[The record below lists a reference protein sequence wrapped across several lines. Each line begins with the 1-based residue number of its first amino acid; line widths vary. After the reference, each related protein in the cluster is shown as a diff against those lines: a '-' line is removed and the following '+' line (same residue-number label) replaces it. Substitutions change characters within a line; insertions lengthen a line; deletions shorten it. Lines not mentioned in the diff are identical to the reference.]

1 MKMETSVKNKNK
13 KFSANAF
20 LKINFCEGEEA
31 EGLTHFAAAQNAS
44 NQISRIFL
52 WAKSEVCQ
60 AYYAR
65 QDERFGL
72 DAVRGNHWCRASGVG
87 FEVGQLSGGVDS
99 FLGNVL

>member
-13 KFSANAF
+13 KFSASAF

-44 NQISRIFL
+44 NQISRIFW

-72 DAVRGNHWCRASGVG
+72 DTVRGCPSLW
-87 FEVGQLSGGVDS
+87 GGV
-99 FLGNVL
+99 FGLGSGWTDIRVLCRI

>member
-1 MKMETSVKNKNK
+1 METSVKNKNK
-13 KFSANAF
+13 KFSASAF

-44 NQISRIFL
+44 NQISRIFW

-72 DAVRGNHWCRASGVG
+72 DTVRGKHWCRASGVG
-87 FEVGQLSGGVDS
+87 FSGWV
-99 FLGNVL
+99 LGGTDRRVLCRI